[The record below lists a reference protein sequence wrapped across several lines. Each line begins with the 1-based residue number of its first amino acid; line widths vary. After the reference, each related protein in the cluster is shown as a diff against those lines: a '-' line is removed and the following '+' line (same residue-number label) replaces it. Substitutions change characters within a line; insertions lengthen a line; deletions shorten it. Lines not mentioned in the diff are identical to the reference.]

1 MSRGGKGA
9 EVHRSKA
16 SWGPQPK
23 HTLLPSCFFSFSLLF
38 GVDFHLELK
47 TDHSLLFVCY
57 CQVRP
62 STQGEGGMA
71 VCVEFSWQF
80 NKDGGIFLN
89 LCLSFFP

>member
-47 TDHSLLFVCY
+47 TDHSLLFVCS

-62 STQGEGGMA
+62 STQGEAGMA

-80 NKDGGIFLN
+80 NKDGGIYLH
-89 LCLSFFP
+89 LCISFSP